1 MKVAKVLF
9 FFLAAG
15 IVFSCN
21 AQSSGD
27 DDQTQVKQADQVQV
41 YYFHMS
47 RRCATCK
54 AVEDVS
60 KQAVQEMNSE
70 KVSYAAY
77 NLEKPE
83 GKKMA
88 EKLNVTGQ
96 TLLITGGD
104 KKINITRE
112 GFMHARTKP
121 EKLKEIVQEKVKSLL
136 SWKRS

>member
-1 MKVAKVLF
+1 MKIAKALF

-21 AQSSGD
+21 AQSSRD
-27 DDQTQVKQADQVQV
+27 DNQAQVKQADQVQV

-60 KQAVQEMNSE
+60 RQAVQQMNGN

-77 NLEKPE
+77 NLEEPE

-88 EKLNVTGQ
+88 EELDVIGQ
-96 TLLITGGD
+96 TLLIVGGD
-104 KKINITRE
+104 KKINLTRE
-112 GFMHARTKP
+112 GFLHARTKP
-121 EKLKEIVQEKVKSLL
+121 EKLKEILMEKVKSLL
-136 SWKRS
+136 

>member
-21 AQSSGD
+21 APSSRD
-27 DDQTQVKQADQVQV
+27 DDQTQVKQTDQVQV

-60 KQAVQEMNSE
+60 RKAVLDMNSD
-70 KVSYAAY
+70 KVIYAAY
-77 NLEKPE
+77 NLEEAE

-88 EKLNVTGQ
+88 EKLNVSGQ
-96 TLLITGGD
+96 TLLVAGND

-121 EKLKEIVQEKVKSLL
+121 EKLKEIVREKVKSLL
-136 SWKRS
+136 

>member
-1 MKVAKVLF
+1 MKIAKALF

-21 AQSSGD
+21 AQSSRD
-27 DDQTQVKQADQVQV
+27 DNQAQVKQADQVQV

-60 KQAVQEMNSE
+60 RQAVQEMNGN

-77 NLEKPE
+77 NLEEPE

-88 EKLNVTGQ
+88 EELDVTGQ
-96 TLLITGGD
+96 TLLVARGD
-104 KKINITRE
+104 KKINLTRE
-112 GFMHARTKP
+112 GFMFARSKP
-121 EKLKEIVQEKVKSLL
+121 EKLKEVVQQKINSL
-136 SWKRS
+136 

>member
-21 AQSSGD
+21 APNSRD
-27 DDQTQVKQADQVQV
+27 DDQTQVKQTDQVQV

-60 KQAVQEMNSE
+60 RKAVLDMNSD

-77 NLEKPE
+77 NLEEAE

-88 EKLNVTGQ
+88 EKLNVSGQ
-96 TLLITGGD
+96 TLLVAGND

-121 EKLKEIVQEKVKSLL
+121 EKLKEIVREKVKSLL
-136 SWKRS
+136 

>member
-21 AQSSGD
+21 AQSSRD
-27 DDQTQVKQADQVQV
+27 DDQTQVKETDQVMV

-60 KQAVQEMNSE
+60 KQSVQEMNSD

-77 NLEKPE
+77 NLEEPE

-88 EKLNVTGQ
+88 DKLNVSGQ
-96 TLLITGGD
+96 TLLIAGGD

-112 GFMHARTKP
+112 GFLHARTKP
-121 EKLKEIVQEKVKSLL
+121 EKLKEIVREKVKALL
-136 SWKRS
+136 

>member
-1 MKVAKVLF
+1 MKMAKVLF

-21 AQSSGD
+21 GQSSRD

-60 KQAVQEMNSE
+60 RQAVQEMNSD
-70 KVSYAAY
+70 KVNYAAY
-77 NLEKPE
+77 NLEEPE

-88 EKLNVTGQ
+88 EKLNVSGQ
-96 TLLITGGD
+96 TLLIAGGD
-104 KKINITRE
+104 KKINLTRE
-112 GFMHARTKP
+112 GFMHARTQP
-121 EKLKEIVQEKVKSLL
+121 EKLIEMMQEKVKSLL
-136 SWKRS
+136 

>member
-1 MKVAKVLF
+1 MKIAKVLF

-15 IVFSCN
+15 IVYSCN
-21 AQSSGD
+21 AQSSRD
-27 DDQTQVKQADQVQV
+27 DEQTQVKQTDQVQV

-60 KQAVQEMNSE
+60 KQAVLDMNSD

-77 NLEKPE
+77 NLEEPE

-88 EKLNVTGQ
+88 KKLNVSGQ
-96 TLLITGGD
+96 TLLVAGGD

-121 EKLKEIVQEKVKSLL
+121 EKLKEIVREKVKSLL
-136 SWKRS
+136 

>member
-21 AQSSGD
+21 APSSRD
-27 DDQTQVKQADQVQV
+27 DDQTQVKQTDQVQV

-60 KQAVQEMNSE
+60 RKAVLDMNSD

-77 NLEKPE
+77 NLEEAE

-88 EKLNVTGQ
+88 EKLNVSGQ
-96 TLLITGGD
+96 TLLVAGND

-121 EKLKEIVQEKVKSLL
+121 EKLKEIVREKVKSLL
-136 SWKRS
+136 